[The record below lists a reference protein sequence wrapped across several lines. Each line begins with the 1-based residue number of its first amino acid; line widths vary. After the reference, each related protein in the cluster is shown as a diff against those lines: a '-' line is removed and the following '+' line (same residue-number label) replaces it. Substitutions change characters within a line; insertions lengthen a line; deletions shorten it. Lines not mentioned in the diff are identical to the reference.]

1 MKYCEL
7 SVIHLIS
14 LLAYLGALLDQGL
27 EKSHGTKGDAKPGNL
42 PLNCQDVESS
52 ADRWEQ
58 IHTDMLYLCT
68 ILVVTTSS

>member
-1 MKYCEL
+1 MKY
-7 SVIHLIS
+7 SVIHQLVS
-14 LLAYLGALLDQGL
+14 WPTFGALLDQRL

-52 ADRWEQ
+52 ADPWEQ